1 MRVIF
6 NHLLVRVLHFGSE
19 RLVLMSRLLGA
30 LSRYA
35 RHPDSRLKVER
46 EIEIIAIDIVNLR
59 ETIRTVLAAVD
70 ESKPAAYTEEQ
81 EKIIQMIK
89 KVFRWSADDYRKAM
103 EIASEIKLRQ
113 HLVEQ
118 LRNEELETPAT

>member
-35 RHPDSRLKVER
+35 KSDSRVKVER
-46 EIEIIAIDIVNLR
+46 EIELIALDIVSLR

-70 ESKPAAYTEEQ
+70 ESKPIAYTEEQ
-81 EKIIQMIK
+81 EKVIQMIK
-89 KVFRWSADDYRKAM
+89 KVFRWSADDYLKAM
-103 EIASEIKLRQ
+103 EMANEMKLRQ

-118 LRNEELETPAT
+118 LRSEELEAPAT